1 MRPERDPAKRRQMM
15 LELVRACEPE
25 FVAALQRWQ
34 TNRPDPVKN
43 PANYALVEALI
54 RRLEIVLSVM
64 RGDVDKAVSGHEEN
78 PNTMLEIEELES
90 WVSGKNTT
98 AEGAKHI
105 AANKGAV
112 GNWLSGV
119 GFVYTDIVSMLEKAT
134 KGRRGAPPA
143 LRPKT
148 LAAYDLRLHEQLS
161 YSKLAAKV
169 CSCGKKRHDK
179 KCQDSLRHRFKE
191 LEKVLSKY
199 GFHVLGS
206 EKEP

>member
-1 MRPERDPAKRRQMM
+1 MRAEVQEIPAI
-15 LELVRACEPE
+15 
-25 FVAALQRWQ
+25 
-34 TNRPDPVKN
+34 
-43 PANYALVEALI
+43 VEKHAG
-54 RRLEIVLSVM
+54 VM
-64 RGDVDKAVSGHEEN
+64 QEV
-78 PNTMLEIEELES
+78 EELES
-90 WVSGKNTT
+90 WVSVKNTT
-98 AEGAKHI
+98 AEGAKGI

-179 KCQDSLRHRFKE
+179 KYQDNLRHRFKE

-199 GFHVLGS
+199 GFHVLNS